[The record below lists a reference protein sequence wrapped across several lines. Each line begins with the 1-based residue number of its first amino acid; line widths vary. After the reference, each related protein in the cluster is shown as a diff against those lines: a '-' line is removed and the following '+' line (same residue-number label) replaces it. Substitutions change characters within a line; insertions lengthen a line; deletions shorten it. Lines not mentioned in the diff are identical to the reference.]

1 MFVQNLLRHP
11 LPNDHLCNF
20 VDIEIIPWE
29 VAAGAE
35 EVEDWQN
42 IVSMAPASGV
52 NMFRTQTNVIFPTL

>member
-1 MFVQNLLRHP
+1 MFVQNLLWRHF
-11 LPNDHLCNF
+11 PNDHLRDLM
-20 VDIEIIPWE
+20 DIEIIPWE

-35 EVEDWQN
+35 KVEDWQN